1 MFKKIVTGIALLAL
15 STSLLLGKDQSD
27 IQSPTYLYL
36 LTHSEVTCLA
46 KTIYFEARGEPVKG
60 QQAVALV
67 TVNRALH
74 PSFPS
79 SICETVYQKGQYS
92 WTSMGVKVRD
102 KEAWERAKDIAYHT
116 LNSYDELKSF
126 TALYFHATHVSPNWK
141 KRRIAKIGNHIFYA
155 Q

>member
-1 MFKKIVTGIALLAL
+1 MGIALLAL

-27 IQSPTYLYL
+27 IQNQTYLYL
-36 LTHSEVTCLA
+36 LTHSEVNCLA
-46 KTIYFEARGEPVKG
+46 KTIYHEARGESVKG

-74 PSFPS
+74 PKFPS
-79 SICETVYQKGQYS
+79 SICRVVYQKAQYS

-116 LNSYDELKSF
+116 LNNYDELKSF

-155 Q
+155 

>member
-15 STSLLLGKDQSD
+15 STSLLLGKDQSG
-27 IQSPTYLYL
+27 IQNQTYLYL
-36 LTHSEVTCLA
+36 LTHSEVNCLA
-46 KTIYFEARGEPVKG
+46 KTIYHEARGESAKG

-79 SICETVYQKGQYS
+79 SICKTVYQKGQYS
-92 WTSMGVKVRD
+92 WTSQRLRVVDKV
-102 KEAWERAKDIAYHT
+102 AWQRAKDMAYYV
-116 LNSYDELKSF
+116 LNNYDELKSF
-126 TALYFHATHVSPNWK
+126 RALYFHATHVSPNWK

-155 Q
+155 